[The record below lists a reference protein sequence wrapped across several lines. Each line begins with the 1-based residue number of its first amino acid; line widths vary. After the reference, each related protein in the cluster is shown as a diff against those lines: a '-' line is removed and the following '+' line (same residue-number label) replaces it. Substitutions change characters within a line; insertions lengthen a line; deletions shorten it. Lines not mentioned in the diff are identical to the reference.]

1 MMIFQSVGPP
11 AHPAV
16 IYLTVWVAMAA
27 AYWVGAVL
35 TVFLRTL
42 VKLACLVIVILTPY
56 YE

>member
-56 YE
+56 NE